1 MLSVANRDISD
12 AVICYDYAKECIYIN
27 RFAQKIFKGNLK
39 NVDWINALLDS
50 DRELNRF
57 RKEIQVENINRIFD
71 VEFRQILDNRKKVSG
86 YYIKLTDQTVELKK
100 LEQEQYRSTH
110 DDLTGLYNRSYFL
123 ARWKEFLLKM

>member
-71 VEFRQILDNRKKVSG
+71 VEFRQILDNRKILQQWRENLLDYKYDNSKVVDEYMG
-86 YYIKLTDQTVELKK
+86 ILT
-100 LEQEQYRSTH
+100 
-110 DDLTGLYNRSYFL
+110 
-123 ARWKEFLLKM
+123 